1 MFEYETR
8 EGNLN
13 APTVFNAA
21 YNIAQFW
28 DGRVATLEEQI
39 DGPMLSSVEMGGSW
53 NEIVA
58 QLATVREY
66 VAPFEQIYAG
76 KIDQ

>member
-13 APTVFNAA
+13 APMVFNAA

-28 DGRVATLEEQI
+28 DGRVETLEEQI
-39 DGPMLSSVEMGGSW
+39 DGPMLSSVEKGGS
-53 NEIVA
+53 
-58 QLATVREY
+58 
-66 VAPFEQIYAG
+66 
-76 KIDQ
+76 

>member
-1 MFEYETR
+1 MFEYKTR

-39 DGPMLSSVEMGGSW
+39 DGSMLSSVEMGGS
-53 NEIVA
+53 
-58 QLATVREY
+58 L
-66 VAPFEQIYAG
+66 
-76 KIDQ
+76 K

>member
-13 APTVFNAA
+13 APAVVNAA
-21 YNIAQFW
+21 DNIAQFW
-28 DGRVATLEEQI
+28 DGRVETLEEQI

-58 QLATVREY
+58 Q
-66 VAPFEQIYAG
+66 
-76 KIDQ
+76 